1 MTPNKDSFDSS
12 LYLLDPNSC
21 NHSVFDESINS
32 DKLLS
37 LLKRMVLIRL
47 CEEKLAHE
55 RENGSIGGPVHL
67 GAGQEAIAVGISDS
81 LKENRFNI

>member
-37 LLKRMVLIRL
+37 LLKRMVPNKAMRKT
-47 CEEKLAHE
+47 CT
-55 RENGSIGGPVHL
+55 
-67 GAGQEAIAVGISDS
+67 
-81 LKENRFNI
+81 